1 MRDEATQLRQVR
13 RIFNQV
19 VPVYDLLNHIL
30 SAGQDLHWRRFT
42 AWCLRL
48 EPGAR
53 VLDVATGTG
62 DLALAVAARP
72 EKPLVVGL
80 DLVPAMLGPARRKLA
95 KTGAKVR
102 LLAGDGTALPFGD
115 QTFDA
120 VTIAFGIRNIP
131 RRGAALAEMR
141 RVLRPGGRVYVL
153 EFTTPQGPWVRRF
166 YQRYLMHLLPKVGGL
181 ISGDRESYRYLAETI
196 AEFPP
201 PEAFRREMAAAGLK
215 GARSHALTKG
225 VAWLHVAERPLAGA

>member
-13 RIFNQV
+13 RIFNRV

-42 AWCLRL
+42 AGCLRL
-48 EPGAR
+48 GPGAR
-53 VLDVATGTG
+53 GLDVATGTG

-72 EKPLVVGL
+72 EEPLVVGL

-95 KTGAKVR
+95 KTEAKVR

-153 EFTTPQGPWVRRF
+153 EFTTPQSPWVRCF
-166 YQRYLMHLLPKVGGL
+166 YRCYLMHLLPKVGGL
-181 ISGDRESYRYLAETI
+181 VSGDGESYRYLAETI

-201 PEAFRREMAAAGLK
+201 PHAFRQEMAAAGLE

-225 VAWLHVAERPLAGA
+225 VVWLHVAERPLAGA